1 MARGGW
7 RKSTANSW
15 ARRTPSLV
23 RNGKKS
29 FTNASLLFRHI
40 ILTSASLARVARANY
55 QIMLLASVK
64 MVPLLISLREP
75 ARCVML
81 SVLVCAHARTEE
93 RDAGSFMR
101 DKYVRE
107 QGEREAAGKESC
119 KSPNGVALQNDID

>member
-29 FTNASLLFRHI
+29 FTNASLLLRHI
-40 ILTSASLARVARANY
+40 RLTSASLVRVARANY

-81 SVLVCAHARTEE
+81 SVLVCAHACAEG
-93 RDAGSFMR
+93 RDADSFMR
-101 DKYVRE
+101 HTYVRE